1 MNLVILLVCSN
12 GTFFQ
17 NQLLNRLLILRNHFL
32 ARRIFKIGSLDMFCT
47 EPSFRFCKPLKFGDL
62 IHGRNKYVFL
72 WFEVDVESF

>member
-1 MNLVILLVCSN
+1 
-12 GTFFQ
+12 
-17 NQLLNRLLILRNHFL
+17 
-32 ARRIFKIGSLDMFCT
+32 MFCT